1 MGYQGQRPVVPPQ
14 SHLDDRETLVSEHK
28 DKGKTCRQSAAVFNV
43 VNSIIGSGIIGLP
56 YSMKQAGFPLGI
68 LLLFWVSY
76 VTDFSL
82 VLLIKGGALSG
93 TDTYQSLVNKTFGFP
108 GYLLL
113 SVLQFLY
120 PFIGKDEYEIEY
132 SMISY
137 NIITGDTL
145 SKVFQRIPGVDP
157 ENLLIG
163 HHFIIVLSTVAFTL
177 PLSLYRDIAKL
188 GKISLISTVLT
199 TLILGIVMARV
210 VSLGPHI
217 PKTEDAWIF
226 AKPNAI
232 QAVGVMSFAFIC
244 HHNCFLVYGSL
255 EEPTVAKWS
264 RIIHV
269 STLISVF
276 ISILF
281 ATCGY
286 LTFTG
291 YTQGDLFENYCR
303 NDDLVTFGR
312 FCYGVTVI
320 LTYPIE
326 CFVTREVIANV
337 FFGGTLSSVLHIIIT
352 VVIITVATLVSLLI
366 DCLGIV
372 LELNGVLCAAPLIF
386 IIPSACYLKLSEEPR
401 THSDKIMSCVM
412 LPIGAVV
419 MAVGFVMAVTNPQD
433 CTHGQEMFYCFPD
446 NFSLTNI
453 SISHFQLT
461 TQLSILNVSI
471 FQPDIR
477 GTILSGDAGSGSS
490 SKSAMRPGG
499 SDHCKGL
506 ERMTSA

>member
-1 MGYQGQRPVVPPQ
+1 MGYQEQLPDSAPQ
-14 SHLDDRETLVSEHK
+14 SFLDDRETLVSEHK
-28 DKGKTCRQSAAVFNV
+28 RKGKACLQFAAVFNV

-82 VLLIKGGALSG
+82 VLLIKGGILSG

-120 PFIGKDEYEIEY
+120 PFIA
-132 SMISY
+132 MISY

-157 ENLLIG
+157 ENLFIG
-163 HHFIIVLSTVAFTL
+163 RHFIILLSTVAFTL

-188 GKISLISTVLT
+188 GKISLISTTLT
-199 TLILGIVMARV
+199 SLILGIVMARA
-210 VSLGPHI
+210 VSLSPHI
-217 PKTEDAWIF
+217 PKTEDTWVF
-226 AKPNAI
+226 AKSNAI
-232 QAVGVMSFAFIC
+232 QAVGIMSFAFIC
-244 HHNCFLVYGSL
+244 HHNCFLIYGSL
-255 EEPTVAKWS
+255 EEPTITKWS

-269 STLISVF
+269 STLASVF
-276 ISILF
+276 ISVVF

-291 YTQGDLFENYCR
+291 FTQGDLFENYCR

-337 FFGGTLSSVLHIIIT
+337 FFGGNLSVVFHITIT

-386 IIPSACYLKLSEEPR
+386 IIPSACYLKLSEEPK
-401 THSDKIMSCVM
+401 THSDKIMSCV
-412 LPIGAVV
+412 LLSIGAVV
-419 MAVGFVMAVTNPQD
+419 MLAGFIMAVTNPQD

-446 NFSLTNI
+446 NISFTNI
-453 SISHFQLT
+453 SVSHFQLT
-461 TQLSILNVSI
+461 TQLPILNISL
-471 FQPDIR
+471 FQ
-477 GTILSGDAGSGSS
+477 
-490 SKSAMRPGG
+490 
-499 SDHCKGL
+499 
-506 ERMTSA
+506 

>member
-1 MGYQGQRPVVPPQ
+1 
-14 SHLDDRETLVSEHK
+14 
-28 DKGKTCRQSAAVFNV
+28 
-43 VNSIIGSGIIGLP
+43 
-56 YSMKQAGFPLGI
+56 MKQAGFPLGI

-76 VTDFSL
+76 ITDFSL

-93 TDTYQSLVNKTFGFP
+93 TDSYQSLVNKTFGFT

-113 SVLQFLY
+113 SILQFLY
-120 PFIGKDEYEIEY
+120 PFI
-132 SMISY
+132 
-137 NIITGDTL
+137 
-145 SKVFQRIPGVDP
+145 VDP
-157 ENLLIG
+157 ENLFIG
-163 HHFIIVLSTVAFTL
+163 RHFIIVLSTISCTL
-177 PLSLYRDIAKL
+177 PFSLYRDIAKL
-188 GKISLISTVLT
+188 GKISFISTVLT
-199 TLILGIVMARV
+199 TLILGIVIIRV

-217 PKTEDAWIF
+217 PKTEDAWVF

-232 QAVGVMSFAFIC
+232 QAVGVMSFALIC

-264 RIIHV
+264 RIIHMSILV
-269 STLISVF
+269 SVF
-276 ISILF
+276 ICVLF

-291 YTQGDLFENYCR
+291 FTQGDLFENYCR
-303 NDDLVTFGR
+303 SDDLVTFGR

-326 CFVTREVIANV
+326 CLVTREVIANV
-337 FFGGTLSSVLHIIIT
+337 FFGGNLSSVLHVVIT

-372 LELNGVLCAAPLIF
+372 LELNGALCAAPLIF

-401 THSDKIMSCVM
+401 THLDKIMSCVL

-419 MAVGFVMAVTNPQD
+419 MVFGFVMAITNPQD

-446 NFSLTNI
+446 NFSLTNT
-453 SISHFQLT
+453 SDSYFQLT
-461 TQLSILNVSI
+461 TQYSIVNISV
-471 FQPDIR
+471 FQ
-477 GTILSGDAGSGSS
+477 
-490 SKSAMRPGG
+490 
-499 SDHCKGL
+499 
-506 ERMTSA
+506 

>member
-1 MGYQGQRPVVPPQ
+1 MCARWRRRLATPEPSAQPQCFPPAQDHRAAMGYQGQQSVIPPQ
-14 SHLDDRETLVSEHK
+14 RDLDDRETLVSEHEHK
-28 DKGKTCRQSAAVFNV
+28 EKTCQSAAVFNV

-93 TDTYQSLVNKTFGFP
+93 TDSYQSLVNKTFGFP
-108 GYLLL
+108 GYLFL

-120 PFIGKDEYEIEY
+120 PFIA
-132 SMISY
+132 MISY
-137 NIITGDTL
+137 NIIAGDTL

-157 ENLLIG
+157 ESFFIG
-163 HHFIIVLSTVAFTL
+163 RHFIIVLSTVTFTL

-188 GKISLISTVLT
+188 GKISLISTILT

-210 VSLGPHI
+210 VSMGPQI
-217 PKTEDAWIF
+217 PKTEDAWVF
-226 AKPNAI
+226 AKSNAI

-269 STLISVF
+269 SILVSIF

-291 YTQGDLFENYCR
+291 FTQGDLFENYCR
-303 NDDLVTFGR
+303 SDDLVTFGR

-320 LTYPIE
+320 LTYPLE
-326 CFVTREVIANV
+326 CFVTREVVANV
-337 FFGGTLSSVLHIIIT
+337 FSSGNLSSVFHIVVT
-352 VVIITVATLVSLLI
+352 LVIITVATLVSLLI

-419 MAVGFVMAVTNPQD
+419 MVFGFVMAVTNPQD
-433 CTHGQEMFYCFPD
+433 CTHGQEMFYCFPG
-446 NFSLTNI
+446 NVSLTNI
-453 SISHFQLT
+453 SESHFQLT
-461 TQLSILNVSI
+461 TQRSVLNSSI
-471 FQPDIR
+471 FQ
-477 GTILSGDAGSGSS
+477 
-490 SKSAMRPGG
+490 
-499 SDHCKGL
+499 
-506 ERMTSA
+506 

>member
-1 MGYQGQRPVVPPQ
+1 
-14 SHLDDRETLVSEHK
+14 
-28 DKGKTCRQSAAVFNV
+28 
-43 VNSIIGSGIIGLP
+43 
-56 YSMKQAGFPLGI
+56 MKQAGFPLGI

-120 PFIGKDEYEIEY
+120 PFI
-132 SMISY
+132 
-137 NIITGDTL
+137 
-145 SKVFQRIPGVDP
+145 VDP
-157 ENLLIG
+157 DNLFIG
-163 HHFIIVLSTVAFTL
+163 RRFIIVLSTVAFTL
-177 PLSLYRDIAKL
+177 PLSLAKDIAKL

-210 VSLGPHI
+210 ISLGPHI
-217 PKTEDAWIF
+217 PKTDDAWVF

-255 EEPTVAKWS
+255 EERTVAKWS
-264 RIIHV
+264 CIIHV
-269 STLISVF
+269 STLVSVF

-291 YTQGDLFENYCR
+291 FTQGDLFENYCR

-326 CFVTREVIANV
+326 CFVTREVIASI
-337 FFGGTLSSVLHIIIT
+337 FFGGNLSSVFHIIVT
-352 VVIITVATLVSLLI
+352 VVLITAATLVSSLI

-372 LELNGVLCAAPLIF
+372 LELSGALCAAPLIF

-419 MAVGFVMAVTNPQD
+419 MVVGFVMAVTNPQD

-446 NFSLTNI
+446 NLSFTNT
-453 SISHFQLT
+453 SVSDFQLT
-461 TQLSILNVSI
+461 TQLSLLNTSV
-471 FQPDIR
+471 FQ
-477 GTILSGDAGSGSS
+477 
-490 SKSAMRPGG
+490 
-499 SDHCKGL
+499 
-506 ERMTSA
+506 

>member
-1 MGYQGQRPVVPPQ
+1 MGYQAQGPVIPPQ
-14 SHLDDRETLVSEHK
+14 SNLDDRETLLSEHK
-28 DKGKTCRQSAAVFNV
+28 HKGKTYRQFTAVFNV

-68 LLLFWVSY
+68 LLLFGVSY

-113 SVLQFLY
+113 SILQFFY
-120 PFIGKDEYEIEY
+120 PFIA
-132 SMISY
+132 MISY

-145 SKVFQRIPGVDP
+145 SKIFQRIPGVDP

-163 HHFIIVLSTVAFTL
+163 RHFIIVLSTAAFTL

-188 GKISLISTVLT
+188 GKISFLSTVLT
-199 TLILGIVMARV
+199 TLILGIVIARV
-210 VSLGPHI
+210 VSLGPYI
-217 PKTEDAWIF
+217 PKTEDAWVF

-232 QAVGVMSFAFIC
+232 QALGVMSFAFIC

-255 EEPTVAKWS
+255 EDPTVAKWS

-269 STLISVF
+269 STLASVLIST
-276 ISILF
+276 LF

-291 YTQGDLFENYCR
+291 FTQ
-303 NDDLVTFGR
+303 VQ
-312 FCYGVTVI
+312 
-320 LTYPIE
+320 
-326 CFVTREVIANV
+326 REKMKQL
-337 FFGGTLSSVLHIIIT
+337 GP
-352 VVIITVATLVSLLI
+352 VAR
-366 DCLGIV
+366 
-372 LELNGVLCAAPLIF
+372 GVLCAAPLIF

-412 LPIGAVV
+412 LPVGVMVMVAGLV
-419 MAVGFVMAVTNPQD
+419 MAIANPQD
-433 CTHGQEMFYCFPD
+433 CTHGQEMFYCFPE
-446 NFSLTNI
+446 NLSLTNI
-453 SISHFQLT
+453 SVSHLQLT
-461 TQLSILNVSI
+461 TRFPVLNSSI
-471 FQPDIR
+471 FQ
-477 GTILSGDAGSGSS
+477 
-490 SKSAMRPGG
+490 
-499 SDHCKGL
+499 
-506 ERMTSA
+506 

>member
-1 MGYQGQRPVVPPQ
+1 MGYQAQEPDVPRQ
-14 SHLDDRETLVSEHK
+14 SHLDDREALISEHGH
-28 DKGKTCRQSAAVFNV
+28 KGKT
-43 VNSIIGSGIIGLP
+43 
-56 YSMKQAGFPLGI
+56 Y
-68 LLLFWVSY
+68 
-76 VTDFSL
+76 FSL

-120 PFIGKDEYEIEY
+120 PFIA
-132 SMISY
+132 MISY
-137 NIITGDTL
+137 NIITGDTW

-157 ENLLIG
+157 ENLFIG
-163 HHFIIVLSTVAFTL
+163 RHFIIVLSTAAFTL

-188 GKISLISTVLT
+188 GKNLFSFYSFNNSDSWNCNGEGSLIGSIHRKFIYLPVEGH
-199 TLILGIVMARV
+199 LGCFQNVTIMNKAAINTARR
-210 VSLGPHI
+210 
-217 PKTEDAWIF
+217 PKTEDAWVF

-232 QAVGVMSFAFIC
+232 QALGVMSFAFIC

-255 EEPTVAKWS
+255 EDPTVAKWS
-264 RIIHV
+264 CIIHV
-269 STLISVF
+269 STLASVF

-281 ATCGY
+281 AACGY

-291 YTQGDLFENYCR
+291 FTQGDLFENYCR

-312 FCYGVTVI
+312 FCYGITVI

-337 FFGGTLSSVLHIIIT
+337 FFGGNLPLVFHIIIT
-352 VVIITVATLVSLLI
+352 VAIITVAMLMSLLI
-366 DCLGIV
+366 DCLGRV
-372 LELNGVLCAAPLIF
+372 LELSGVLCAAPLIF

-412 LPIGAVV
+412 LPVGAMVMVAGVV
-419 MAVGFVMAVTNPQD
+419 MAITNPQD

-446 NFSLTNI
+446 NLSLTNI
-453 SISHFQLT
+453 SVSHFQLT
-461 TQLSILNVSI
+461 TQLPVLNISI
-471 FQPDIR
+471 FQ
-477 GTILSGDAGSGSS
+477 
-490 SKSAMRPGG
+490 
-499 SDHCKGL
+499 
-506 ERMTSA
+506 

>member
-1 MGYQGQRPVVPPQ
+1 MGYQEEEPVIPPQ
-14 SHLDDRETLVSEHK
+14 RDLDDRETLVSEHEYK
-28 DKGKTCRQSAAVFNV
+28 EKTCQSAALFNV

-56 YSMKQAGFPLGI
+56 YSMKQAGFPLGM

-120 PFIGKDEYEIEY
+120 PFIA
-132 SMISY
+132 MISY
-137 NIITGDTL
+137 NIIAGDTL

-157 ENLLIG
+157 ENLFIG
-163 HHFIIVLSTVAFTL
+163 RHFIIGLSTVTFTL

-188 GKISLISTVLT
+188 GKISLISTGLT
-199 TLILGIVMARV
+199 TLILGIVMARA

-217 PKTEDAWIF
+217 PKTEDAWVF

-232 QAVGVMSFAFIC
+232 QAVGVMSF
-244 HHNCFLVYGSL
+244 
-255 EEPTVAKWS
+255 
-264 RIIHV
+264 
-269 STLISVF
+269 
-276 ISILF
+276 
-281 ATCGY
+281 
-286 LTFTG
+286 
-291 YTQGDLFENYCR
+291 GDLFENYCR

-320 LTYPIE
+320 LTYPME

-337 FFGGTLSSVLHIIIT
+337 FFGGNLSLVFHIVVT
-352 VVIITVATLVSLLI
+352 VMVITVATLVSLLI

-372 LELNGVLCAAPLIF
+372 LELNGVLCATPLIF
-386 IIPSACYLKLSEEPR
+386 IIPSACYLKLSEEPK

-419 MAVGFVMAVTNPQD
+419 MVFGFVMAVTNPQD

-446 NFSLTNI
+446 NFSHTNT
-453 SISHFQLT
+453 SDSHVQQT
-461 TQLSILNVSI
+461 TQLSILNISI
-471 FQPDIR
+471 FQ
-477 GTILSGDAGSGSS
+477 
-490 SKSAMRPGG
+490 
-499 SDHCKGL
+499 
-506 ERMTSA
+506 

>member
-1 MGYQGQRPVVPPQ
+1 MRAGPRRQHLLPPQDNRAAMGYQRQDPVIPPQ
-14 SHLDDRETLVSEHK
+14 RDLDDRETLVSEHEYK
-28 DKGKTCRQSAAVFNV
+28 EKTCQSAALFNV

-82 VLLIKGGALSG
+82 ILLIKGGALSG

-108 GYLLL
+108 GYILL

-120 PFIGKDEYEIEY
+120 PFIA
-132 SMISY
+132 MISY
-137 NIITGDTL
+137 NIIAGDTL

-157 ENLLIG
+157 ENVFIG
-163 HHFIIVLSTVAFTL
+163 RHFIIGLSTVTFTL
-177 PLSLYRDIAKL
+177 PLSLYRNIAKL
-188 GKISLISTVLT
+188 GKVSLISTGLT
-199 TLILGIVMARV
+199 TLILGIVMAKAI
-210 VSLGPHI
+210 SLGPHI
-217 PKTEDAWIF
+217 PKTEDAWVF

-244 HHNCFLVYGSL
+244 HHNSFLVYSSL

-264 RIIHV
+264 RLIHMSIV
-269 STLISVF
+269 ISVF
-276 ISILF
+276 ICIFF

-291 YTQGDLFENYCR
+291 FTQGDLFENYCR

-320 LTYPIE
+320 LTYPME
-326 CFVTREVIANV
+326 CFVTRE
-337 FFGGTLSSVLHIIIT
+337 
-352 VVIITVATLVSLLI
+352 
-366 DCLGIV
+366 
-372 LELNGVLCAAPLIF
+372 GVLCATPLIF

-401 THSDKIMSCVM
+401 THSDKIMSYVM
-412 LPIGAVV
+412 LPIGAAV
-419 MAVGFVMAVTNPQD
+419 MVFGFVMAITNPQD

-446 NFSLTNI
+446 NFSLTNT
-453 SISHFQLT
+453 SESHIQQT
-461 TQLSILNVSI
+461 TQLSILNISI
-471 FQPDIR
+471 FQ
-477 GTILSGDAGSGSS
+477 
-490 SKSAMRPGG
+490 
-499 SDHCKGL
+499 
-506 ERMTSA
+506 

>member
-1 MGYQGQRPVVPPQ
+1 MGYQGQQPVVLPQ
-14 SHLDDRETLVSEHK
+14 RDLDDKETLVSEHK
-28 DKGKTCRQSAAVFNV
+28 HKGKTCRQSAAVFNV
-43 VNSIIGSGIIGLP
+43 VNSIIGSGVIGLP

-113 SVLQFLY
+113 SILQFFY
-120 PFIGKDEYEIEY
+120 PFIA
-132 SMISY
+132 MISY

-157 ENLLIG
+157 ENFFIG
-163 HHFIIVLSTVAFTL
+163 RHFIIVLSTVAFTL
-177 PLSLYRDIAKL
+177 PLSLYRDVAKL
-188 GKISLISTVLT
+188 GKISLTSTVLT
-199 TLILGIVMARV
+199 TLILGIVMTRV
-210 VSLGPHI
+210 ISLGPYI
-217 PKTEDAWIF
+217 PKTEDAWVF
-226 AKPNAI
+226 AKPSAI
-232 QAVGVMSFAFIC
+232 QAIGVMSF
-244 HHNCFLVYGSL
+244 
-255 EEPTVAKWS
+255 
-264 RIIHV
+264 
-269 STLISVF
+269 
-276 ISILF
+276 
-281 ATCGY
+281 
-286 LTFTG
+286 
-291 YTQGDLFENYCR
+291 GDLFENYCR

-337 FFGGTLSSVLHIIIT
+337 FFGGNLSSVFHIIVT
-352 VVIITVATLVSLLI
+352 VVIITAATLVSLLI

-372 LELNGVLCAAPLIF
+372 LELSGVLCAAPLIF

-419 MAVGFVMAVTNPQD
+419 MVVGFVMAVTNPQD

-446 NFSLTNI
+446 NVSLTSI
-453 SISHFQLT
+453 SVSHFQLT
-461 TQLSILNVSI
+461 TPFSVLNLSI
-471 FQPDIR
+471 F
-477 GTILSGDAGSGSS
+477 
-490 SKSAMRPGG
+490 
-499 SDHCKGL
+499 
-506 ERMTSA
+506 

>member
-1 MGYQGQRPVVPPQ
+1 MGYPGQRPVIPPQ
-14 SHLDDRETLVSEHK
+14 SHRDDRETLVSEHK
-28 DKGKTCRQSAAVFNV
+28 HKGKTCRQSAAVFNV

-56 YSMKQAGFPLGI
+56 YSMKQAGFPLGL

-82 VLLIKGGALSG
+82 ILLIKGAALSG
-93 TDTYQSLVNKTFGFP
+93 TDTYQSLVNRTFGFP

-120 PFIGKDEYEIEY
+120 PFIA
-132 SMISY
+132 MISY

-163 HHFIIVLSTVAFTL
+163 RHFIIVLSTVVFTL

-199 TLILGIVMARV
+199 TLILGIVVARV

-232 QAVGVMSFAFIC
+232 QAVGVMSF
-244 HHNCFLVYGSL
+244 
-255 EEPTVAKWS
+255 
-264 RIIHV
+264 
-269 STLISVF
+269 
-276 ISILF
+276 
-281 ATCGY
+281 
-286 LTFTG
+286 
-291 YTQGDLFENYCR
+291 GDLFENYCR

-337 FFGGTLSSVLHIIIT
+337 FFGGNLSSVFHIIVT

-433 CTHGQEMFYCFPD
+433 CSHGQEMFYCSPD

-453 SISHFQLT
+453 STSHFQLT
-461 TQLSILNVSI
+461 TQLSILNISI
-471 FQPDIR
+471 FQ
-477 GTILSGDAGSGSS
+477 
-490 SKSAMRPGG
+490 
-499 SDHCKGL
+499 
-506 ERMTSA
+506 

>member
-1 MGYQGQRPVVPPQ
+1 MGYPGRRPVIPPQ
-14 SHLDDRETLVSEHK
+14 SHQDDRETLVSEHK
-28 DKGKTCRQSAAVFNV
+28 HKGKTCRQSAAVFNV

-82 VLLIKGGALSG
+82 ILLIKGAALSG
-93 TDTYQSLVNKTFGFP
+93 TDTYQSLVNRTFGFP

-120 PFIGKDEYEIEY
+120 PFIA
-132 SMISY
+132 MISY

-145 SKVFQRIPGVDP
+145 SKVLQRIPGVDP

-163 HHFIIVLSTVAFTL
+163 RHFIIVLSTVVFTL

-199 TLILGIVMARV
+199 TLILGIVVARV

-232 QAVGVMSFAFIC
+232 QAVGVMSF
-244 HHNCFLVYGSL
+244 
-255 EEPTVAKWS
+255 
-264 RIIHV
+264 
-269 STLISVF
+269 
-276 ISILF
+276 
-281 ATCGY
+281 
-286 LTFTG
+286 
-291 YTQGDLFENYCR
+291 GDLFENYCR

-337 FFGGTLSSVLHIIIT
+337 FFGGNLSSGFHIIIT
-352 VVIITVATLVSLLI
+352 VVIITVATLVSLLV

-386 IIPSACYLKLSEEPR
+386 IVPSACYLKLSEEPR

-419 MAVGFVMAVTNPQD
+419 MAVGFVMAVTSPQD
-433 CTHGQEMFYCFPD
+433 CSHGQEMFYCSLD

-471 FQPDIR
+471 FQ
-477 GTILSGDAGSGSS
+477 
-490 SKSAMRPGG
+490 
-499 SDHCKGL
+499 
-506 ERMTSA
+506 

>member
-1 MGYQGQRPVVPPQ
+1 
-14 SHLDDRETLVSEHK
+14 
-28 DKGKTCRQSAAVFNV
+28 
-43 VNSIIGSGIIGLP
+43 
-56 YSMKQAGFPLGI
+56 MKQAGFPLGI
-68 LLLFWVSY
+68 LLLFWVSL

-82 VLLIKGGALSG
+82 VLLIKGGTLSG

-120 PFIGKDEYEIEY
+120 PFIA
-132 SMISY
+132 MISY

-157 ENLLIG
+157 GNVFIG
-163 HHFIIVLSTVAFTL
+163 RHFIIVLSMVAFNL

-188 GKISLISTVLT
+188 GKISFISTILT
-199 TLILGIVMARV
+199 TLILGIVMARAA
-210 VSLGPHI
+210 SLGPHI
-217 PKTEDAWIF
+217 PKTEDAWVF
-226 AKPNAI
+226 AKSNAI

-269 STLISVF
+269 SVLVSVVISV
-276 ISILF
+276 LF
-281 ATCGY
+281 ATSGY

-291 YTQGDLFENYCR
+291 FTQGDLFENYCR

-312 FCYGVTVI
+312 FCYGITVI

-337 FFGGTLSSVLHIIIT
+337 FFGGSLSTTFHVIIT
-352 VVIITVATLVSLLI
+352 VVITIVATLVSLLI

-401 THSDKIMSCVM
+401 THADKIMSCVM
-412 LPIGAVV
+412 LLMGLVV
-419 MAVGFVMAVTNPQD
+419 MAVGFVMAIAHPQD
-433 CTHGQEMFYCFPD
+433 CTHGQEMFYCFPE
-446 NFSLTNI
+446 NVSFTNI
-453 SISHFQLT
+453 SVSHFQLT
-461 TQLSILNVSI
+461 TQLSILNVST
-471 FQPDIR
+471 F
-477 GTILSGDAGSGSS
+477 
-490 SKSAMRPGG
+490 
-499 SDHCKGL
+499 H
-506 ERMTSA
+506 

>member
-372 LELNGVLCAAPLIF
+372 LELNL
-386 IIPSACYLKLSEEPR
+386 
-401 THSDKIMSCVM
+401 
-412 LPIGAVV
+412 
-419 MAVGFVMAVTNPQD
+419 
-433 CTHGQEMFYCFPD
+433 
-446 NFSLTNI
+446 
-453 SISHFQLT
+453 
-461 TQLSILNVSI
+461 
-471 FQPDIR
+471 
-477 GTILSGDAGSGSS
+477 
-490 SKSAMRPGG
+490 
-499 SDHCKGL
+499 
-506 ERMTSA
+506 

>member
-1 MGYQGQRPVVPPQ
+1 MGYQGERPAVPPQ
-14 SHLDDRETLVSEHK
+14 SNLDDRETLVSEHK
-28 DKGKTCRQSAAVFNV
+28 HKGKTCRQSAAVFNV

-82 VLLIKGGALSG
+82 VLLVKGGTLSG

-108 GYLLL
+108 GYLVL

-120 PFIGKDEYEIEY
+120 PFIA
-132 SMISY
+132 MISY

-157 ENLLIG
+157 ENVFIG
-163 HHFIIVLSTVAFTL
+163 RHLIIVLSTVAFTL
-177 PLSLYRDIAKL
+177 PLSLYRDVAKL

-210 VSLGPHI
+210 VSLGPYV
-217 PKTEDAWIF
+217 PKTEDAWVF

-232 QAVGVMSFAFIC
+232 QAVGVMSF
-244 HHNCFLVYGSL
+244 
-255 EEPTVAKWS
+255 
-264 RIIHV
+264 
-269 STLISVF
+269 
-276 ISILF
+276 
-281 ATCGY
+281 
-286 LTFTG
+286 
-291 YTQGDLFENYCR
+291 GDLFENYCR

-320 LTYPIE
+320 LTYPME

-337 FFGGTLSSVLHIIIT
+337 FFGGTLSSVVHIVVT

-372 LELNGVLCAAPLIF
+372 LELNGALCAAPLIF

-419 MAVGFVMAVTNPQD
+419 MVVGFVMAVRNPQD

-446 NFSLTNI
+446 NFSFTNI
-453 SISHFQLT
+453 SVTHFQLT
-461 TQLSILNVSI
+461 TQLSVLNVTI
-471 FQPDIR
+471 FQ
-477 GTILSGDAGSGSS
+477 
-490 SKSAMRPGG
+490 
-499 SDHCKGL
+499 
-506 ERMTSA
+506 

>member
-1 MGYQGQRPVVPPQ
+1 
-14 SHLDDRETLVSEHK
+14 
-28 DKGKTCRQSAAVFNV
+28 
-43 VNSIIGSGIIGLP
+43 
-56 YSMKQAGFPLGI
+56 MKQAGFPLGI

-76 VTDFSL
+76 ISDFSL

-120 PFIGKDEYEIEY
+120 PFIA
-132 SMISY
+132 MISY
-137 NIITGDTL
+137 NIIAGDTL

-157 ENLLIG
+157 ENLFVG
-163 HHFIIVLSTVAFTL
+163 RHFIIMISTVTFTL

-188 GKISLISTVLT
+188 GKVSLISTVLT
-199 TLILGIVMARV
+199 ALILGIVITRI
-210 VSLGPHI
+210 VSLGPDV
-217 PKTEDAWIF
+217 PKTDDAWVF

-244 HHNCFLVYGSL
+244 HHNSFLVYSSL

-264 RIIHV
+264 RIIHISIVV
-269 STLISVF
+269 SMF
-276 ISILF
+276 ICILF

-291 YTQGDLFENYCR
+291 FTQGDLFENYCR
-303 NDDLVTFGR
+303 SDNLVTFGR
-312 FCYGVTVI
+312 FCYGITVL
-320 LTYPIE
+320 LTYPME

-337 FFGGTLSSVLHIIIT
+337 FFGGNLSSVFHVVVT
-352 VVIITVATLVSLLI
+352 VVIITIAMLVSLLI

-401 THSDKIMSCVM
+401 THSDKIISCVM

-419 MAVGFVMAVTNPQD
+419 MVFGFVMAIINPQD

-453 SISHFQLT
+453 SDSRFQLT
-461 TQLSILNVSI
+461 TQLSTLNISI
-471 FQPDIR
+471 FR
-477 GTILSGDAGSGSS
+477 
-490 SKSAMRPGG
+490 
-499 SDHCKGL
+499 
-506 ERMTSA
+506 

>member
-1 MGYQGQRPVVPPQ
+1 MGYQEEEPVIPPQ
-14 SHLDDRETLVSEHK
+14 RDLDDRETLVSEHEYK
-28 DKGKTCRQSAAVFNV
+28 EKTCQSAALFNV

-56 YSMKQAGFPLGI
+56 YSMKQAGFPLGM

-120 PFIGKDEYEIEY
+120 PFIA
-132 SMISY
+132 MISY
-137 NIITGDTL
+137 NIIAGDTL

-157 ENLLIG
+157 ENLFIG
-163 HHFIIVLSTVAFTL
+163 RHFIIGLSTVTFTL

-188 GKISLISTVLT
+188 GKISLISTGLT
-199 TLILGIVMARV
+199 TLILGIVMARA

-217 PKTEDAWIF
+217 PKTEDAWVF

-232 QAVGVMSFAFIC
+232 QAVGVMSF
-244 HHNCFLVYGSL
+244 
-255 EEPTVAKWS
+255 
-264 RIIHV
+264 
-269 STLISVF
+269 
-276 ISILF
+276 
-281 ATCGY
+281 
-286 LTFTG
+286 
-291 YTQGDLFENYCR
+291 GDLFENYCR

-320 LTYPIE
+320 LTYPME

-337 FFGGTLSSVLHIIIT
+337 FFGGNLSLVFHIVVT
-352 VVIITVATLVSLLI
+352 VMVITVATLVSLLI

-372 LELNGVLCAAPLIF
+372 LELNGVLCATPLIF
-386 IIPSACYLKLSEEPR
+386 IIPSACYLKLSEEPK

-419 MAVGFVMAVTNPQD
+419 MVFGFVMAVTNPQD

-446 NFSLTNI
+446 NFSHTNTSDSHVQQTTQLPILNI
-453 SISHFQLT
+453 SIFQ
-461 TQLSILNVSI
+461 
-471 FQPDIR
+471 
-477 GTILSGDAGSGSS
+477 
-490 SKSAMRPGG
+490 
-499 SDHCKGL
+499 
-506 ERMTSA
+506 

>member
-1 MGYQGQRPVVPPQ
+1 MGYQSQQLVIPPQ
-14 SHLDDRETLVSEHK
+14 RDLNDRETLVSEHES
-28 DKGKTCRQSAAVFNV
+28 KGKTCQSTAVFNV

-76 VTDFSL
+76 ISDFSL

-120 PFIGKDEYEIEY
+120 PFIA
-132 SMISY
+132 MISY
-137 NIITGDTL
+137 NIIAGDTL

-157 ENLLIG
+157 ENLFVG
-163 HHFIIVLSTVAFTL
+163 RHFIIMISTVTFTL

-188 GKISLISTVLT
+188 GKVSLISTVLT
-199 TLILGIVMARV
+199 ALILGIVITRI
-210 VSLGPHI
+210 VSLGPDV
-217 PKTEDAWIF
+217 PKTDDAWVF

-244 HHNCFLVYGSL
+244 HHNSFLVYSSL

-264 RIIHV
+264 RIIHISIVV
-269 STLISVF
+269 SMF
-276 ISILF
+276 ICILF

-291 YTQGDLFENYCR
+291 FTQGDLFENYCR
-303 NDDLVTFGR
+303 SDNLVTFGR
-312 FCYGVTVI
+312 FCYGITVL
-320 LTYPIE
+320 LTYPME
-326 CFVTREVIANV
+326 CFVTRE
-337 FFGGTLSSVLHIIIT
+337 
-352 VVIITVATLVSLLI
+352 
-366 DCLGIV
+366 
-372 LELNGVLCAAPLIF
+372 GVLCAAPLIF

-401 THSDKIMSCVM
+401 THSDKIISCVM

-419 MAVGFVMAVTNPQD
+419 MVFGFVMAIINPQD

-453 SISHFQLT
+453 SDSRFQLT
-461 TQLSILNVSI
+461 TQLSTLNISI
-471 FQPDIR
+471 FR
-477 GTILSGDAGSGSS
+477 
-490 SKSAMRPGG
+490 
-499 SDHCKGL
+499 
-506 ERMTSA
+506 

>member
-1 MGYQGQRPVVPPQ
+1 MGYQGQQPVIPPQ
-14 SHLDDRETLVSEHK
+14 SDLDDKEILVSEHEH
-28 DKGKTCRQSAAVFNV
+28 KGKTCRQSAAVFNV
-43 VNSIIGSGIIGLP
+43 VNSIIGSGVIGLP

-120 PFIGKDEYEIEY
+120 PFIA
-132 SMISY
+132 MISY
-137 NIITGDTL
+137 NIVTGDTL
-145 SKVFQRIPGVDP
+145 SKVFQRIQGADP

-163 HHFIIVLSTVAFTL
+163 RHFIIVLSTVVFIL
-177 PLSLYRDIAKL
+177 PLSLYRDISKL
-188 GKISLISTVLT
+188 GKVSFISTVLT
-199 TLILGIVMARV
+199 TVILGVVTARV
-210 VSLGPHI
+210 ISLGPHI
-217 PKTEDAWIF
+217 PKTEDAWVF
-226 AKPNAI
+226 AKSNAI
-232 QAVGVMSFAFIC
+232 QAIGVMSFAFIC

-264 RIIHV
+264 RVIHV
-269 STLISVF
+269 STLVSVL

-291 YTQGDLFENYCR
+291 FTQGDLFENYCR
-303 NDDLVTFGR
+303 NDDLITFGR
-312 FCYGVTVI
+312 FCYGITVI

-326 CFVTREVIANV
+326 CFVTREVISNV
-337 FFGGTLSSVLHIIIT
+337 FFGGNLSSVFHVIIT
-352 VVIITVATLVSLLI
+352 VVIITIATLVSLLI

-386 IIPSACYLKLSEEPR
+386 IIPSACYLKLSEEPW
-401 THSDKIMSCVM
+401 THADKIMSCVM

-419 MAVGFVMAVTNPQD
+419 MVIGFIMAVTNPQD
-433 CTHGQEMFYCFPD
+433 CTRGEEMFYCFPD

-453 SISHFQLT
+453 SVSHFELT
-461 TQLSILNVSI
+461 TQLSILNISN
-471 FQPDIR
+471 FQ
-477 GTILSGDAGSGSS
+477 
-490 SKSAMRPGG
+490 
-499 SDHCKGL
+499 
-506 ERMTSA
+506 

>member
-1 MGYQGQRPVVPPQ
+1 MGYQAQGPVIPPQ
-14 SHLDDRETLVSEHK
+14 SNLDDRETLVSEQKH
-28 DKGKTCRQSAAVFNV
+28 KGKTYHQFTAVFNV

-68 LLLFWVSY
+68 LLLFGVSY

-82 VLLIKGGALSG
+82 ILLIKGGALSG

-108 GYLLL
+108 GYILL
-113 SVLQFLY
+113 SVLQFFY
-120 PFIGKDEYEIEY
+120 PFIA
-132 SMISY
+132 MISY

-163 HHFIIVLSTVAFTL
+163 RHFIIVLSTAAFAL

-188 GKISLISTVLT
+188 GKISFLSTVLT

-210 VSLGPHI
+210 VSLSPYI
-217 PKTEDAWIF
+217 PKTEDAWVF
-226 AKPNAI
+226 AKPSAI
-232 QAVGVMSFAFIC
+232 QALGVMSFAFIC

-255 EEPTVAKWS
+255 EDPTVAKWS
-264 RIIHV
+264 RIIHT
-269 STLISVF
+269 STLASVLIST
-276 ISILF
+276 LF

-291 YTQGDLFENYCR
+291 FTQGDLFENYCR

-312 FCYGVTVI
+312 FCYAVTVI

-326 CFVTREVIANV
+326 CFVTRE
-337 FFGGTLSSVLHIIIT
+337 
-352 VVIITVATLVSLLI
+352 
-366 DCLGIV
+366 
-372 LELNGVLCAAPLIF
+372 GVLCAAPLIF

-412 LPIGAVV
+412 LPVGV
-419 MAVGFVMAVTNPQD
+419 MVMVTGLLMAVTNPQD

-446 NFSLTNI
+446 NLSLTNI
-453 SISHFQLT
+453 SVSHLQLT
-461 TQLSILNVSI
+461 TQLSLLNSSI
-471 FQPDIR
+471 FQ
-477 GTILSGDAGSGSS
+477 
-490 SKSAMRPGG
+490 
-499 SDHCKGL
+499 
-506 ERMTSA
+506 